1 VVGATLRGEV
11 DWIGPV
17 TAIAAV
23 IIAALGVM
31 AALLSTAVEMYQER
45 LSREADFYRKITP
58 FLSFEIHGTASG
70 DPPVIDVYA
79 DGGGYAFNVLAN
91 IVQTNASTGA
101 GGTLVGQNVIRYL
114 RDGPPK
120 LISFMPR
127 AAEGFAGEMRVTFID
142 TFGGQHEA
150 HQAVRIVAGDNLD
163 TTDAIRW
170 ACDPEKCRV
179 HVIRPVPPPGWLT
192 RLAQRLGL

>member
-1 VVGATLRGEV
+1 
-11 DWIGPV
+11 
-17 TAIAAV
+17 
-23 IIAALGVM
+23 
-31 AALLSTAVEMYQER
+31 MYQER

-91 IVQTNASTGA
+91 IVQTNASTGG

-142 TFGGQHEA
+142 T
-150 HQAVRIVAGDNLD
+150 L
-163 TTDAIRW
+163 
-170 ACDPEKCRV
+170 CRV
-179 HVIRPVPPPGWLT
+179 GTEVAVAKLPKVCRTAAEGVLSPRCRTYTPELEPPTGIEPVTCCLQNSCS
-192 RLAQRLGL
+192 AN